1 MPDIILTGGA
11 DIANGANSGPVFW
24 PGGTGQLEITGT
36 WGGGGTLQLQK
47 RAADGTTWV
56 TTGSS
61 GLFNADGIATI
72 DFPECYLRLLGAVAT
87 TSAVSARITPT
98 HIYG

>member
-1 MPDIILTGGA
+1 
-11 DIANGANSGPVFW
+11 
-24 PGGTGQLEITGT
+24 
-36 WGGGGTLQLQK
+36 
-47 RAADGTTWV
+47 V